1 MLPYKKKRSMYT
13 SVFLQYPA
21 EISPFGEKRDCESEE
36 KQGIIFI
43 FFKEEGYMKGKKL
56 LAGILTLAMLLSA
69 MPMTAW
75 AEEDLTSNPV
85 AAIGD
90 TEYAT
95 LNEAFAAAPTDG
107 TKTTVTLLRDIDL
120 TAADLTTVKNITN
133 RYGVYAHFFAAHAV
147 KGQNIVLDMDEHEIT
162 LNYAKDELPEGDYRT
177 LGGNGVIGAENGGK
191 LLITGN
197 GTIKVLEE
205 NNDGATTFISVV
217 WALSIDSELTI
228 ENGYFSGTDNV
239 TVAYASHGGEL
250 YINGGK
256 FTKETSKESVPP
268 ADEADSTEISYVV
281 LKDTSCPD
289 LTETGENNGA
299 VTELVIKGGIF
310 EGVDPDGYCP
320 LYTGE
325 WTTEDVVPKGYK
337 SVSLG
342 DNLWEVVQDKKE
354 TSKKSSSSPKYQIT
368 VEDSENGTVESSRTK
383 AKKGTTITLT
393 AFVEEGYELEGFTVL
408 DKNGDVVS
416 VTEKNGKYIFK
427 MPRGNVTVEADFT
440 KTAEKESAEEQR
452 EIRLT
457 IGEKVAWVFDK
468 YVVND
473 TAPEMRND
481 RTMLPIRFI
490 VEALGGTVTWN
501 ADTQTVSIV
510 KGDTQIAIYI
520 GQSFALVNGSPV
532 ELDAPAYIA
541 NGRTYLPL
549 RFVAENLGATVT
561 WNGETQTITIIA

>member
-1 MLPYKKKRSMYT
+1 
-13 SVFLQYPA
+13 
-21 EISPFGEKRDCESEE
+21 
-36 KQGIIFI
+36 
-43 FFKEEGYMKGKKL
+43 MKGKKL

-75 AEEDLTSNPV
+75 AEEGTASNPV

-90 TEYAT
+90 TEYDT
-95 LNEAFAAAPTDG
+95 LNKAFADAPKDG
-107 TKTTVTLLRDIDL
+107 TKTTVTLLRDIEL
-120 TAADLTTVKNITN
+120 TAADLTTVKNKTN

-147 KGQNIVLDMDEHEIT
+147 KGQNIVLNMDEHEIT
-162 LNYAKDELPEGDYRT
+162 LNYDAKDLPEGDYKV
-177 LGGNGVIGAENGGK
+177 LGGNGVIGVQNGGK

-197 GTIKVLEE
+197 GTIKVFEE
-205 NNDGATTFISVV
+205 NDDGATTFISAV
-217 WALSIDSELTI
+217 WALSIGSELTI

-239 TVAYASHGGEL
+239 TVACASHGGEL
-250 YINGGK
+250 YINGGS
-256 FTKETSKESVPP
+256 FRKEVSKESVPP
-268 ADEADSTEISYVV
+268 ADKADSTEISYVI
-281 LKDTSCPD
+281 LKDTNCPD
-289 LTETGENNGA
+289 LTEEGENNGA
-299 VTELVIKGGIF
+299 LTELVIKSGIF
-310 EGVDPDGYCP
+310 EEVDPDGKCP
-320 LYTGE
+320 LVTPEGYT
-325 WTTEDVVPKGYK
+325 TDDVVPKGYK
-337 SVSLG
+337 SVYLG

-393 AFVEEGYELEGFTVL
+393 AFAEEGYELDGFTVL
-408 DKNGDVVS
+408 DKNGDVVA
-416 VTEKNGKYIFK
+416 VTEKNGKYTFK
-427 MPRGNVTVEADFT
+427 MPRGNVTVEADFI
-440 KTAEKESAEEQR
+440 KTTQKESAEKQR

-457 IGEKVAWVFDK
+457 IGEKVAWVFDQ

-473 TAPEMRND
+473 TAPEIRND

-510 KGDTQIAIYI
+510 KGDTQIEIYI

-549 RFVAENLGATVT
+549 RFVAENMGATVT

>member
-1 MLPYKKKRSMYT
+1 
-13 SVFLQYPA
+13 
-21 EISPFGEKRDCESEE
+21 
-36 KQGIIFI
+36 
-43 FFKEEGYMKGKKL
+43 MKGRKL
-56 LAGILTLAMLLSA
+56 FVGILTLAMLLSA

-75 AEEDLTSNPV
+75 AEGGNECDGGKECNHA
-85 AAIGD
+85 AAIGKVHY
-90 TEYAT
+90 ET
-95 LNEAFAAAPTDG
+95 LKDAFADAPKDG
-107 TKTTVTLLRDIDL
+107 EKTTVTVLRDIDL
-120 TAADLTTVKNITN
+120 TAADLTTVDNITN
-133 RYGVYAHFFAAHAV
+133 VYGKYAQYFAAHV
-147 KGQNIVLDMDEHEIT
+147 MNGQNIVLDMDGYTIT
-162 LNYAKDELPEGDYRT
+162 LNYDINDLNQREYGSGYSV

-197 GTIKVLEE
+197 GTIQVFEE
-205 NNDGATTFISVV
+205 NNDGATTFISTV
-217 WALSIDSELTI
+217 WALSMDSELTI

-250 YINGGK
+250 YINGGEFRK
-256 FTKETSKESVPP
+256 AAAEEEVMPTN
-268 ADEADSTEISYVV
+268 DDGTEISYVV

-289 LTETGENNGA
+289 RTANGNDGA
-299 VTELVIKGGIF
+299 LTELVIKGGIF
-310 EGVDPDGYCP
+310 EGVDPDGKCP

-337 SVSLG
+337 SVYLG
-342 DNLWEVVQDKKE
+342 DNLWEVVKDKKE
-354 TSKKSSSSPKYQIT
+354 TSKKSKSSPKYQIT
-368 VEDSENGTVESSRTK
+368 VEDSENGTAESSLTK

-393 AFVEEGYELEGFTVL
+393 AFAEEGYELEGFTVL
-408 DKNGDVVS
+408 DKNGDAVD
-416 VTEKNGKYIFK
+416 VTEKNGKYTFK
-427 MPRGNVTVEADFT
+427 MPRSNVTVEADFT
-440 KTAEKESAEEQR
+440 KTTKNESAEEQR

-473 TAPEMRND
+473 VAPEIRND

-510 KGDTQIAIYI
+510 KGDMQIEIYI
-520 GQSFALVNGSPV
+520 GQSFALVNGKPV

-561 WNGETQTITIIA
+561 WNAATQTVTIIG